1 LPVGTNPARAFG
13 LDARDRA
20 CRLATNAGFD
30 CADASEASRATLV
43 ANLDYAW
50 DPAWL
55 KAMAAR
61 PRTVLTFGG
70 KAVLAHVP
78 AGEDAGDVARAVADG
93 AAPDGYELLAAETAK
108 LSYAELRKRDRPFVM
123 RLDAD
128 DPEPVERAA
137 SDAVPL
143 AQARFLLDPLGGPG
157 RPQPQFHHRGRRDPV
172 RARFRLLLA
181 R

>member
-1 LPVGTNPARAFG
+1 MEAKA
-13 LDARDRA
+13 RA

-30 CADASEASRATLV
+30 CADAPEAGRAMLV
-43 ANLDYAW
+43 ASLDYAW

-78 AGEDAGDVARAVADG
+78 GGEDAAPVVQALADG
-93 AAPDGYELLAAETAK
+93 APVDGYDLLAAETAK

-123 RLDAD
+123 RTRCRTIPSPSNAPLTTR
-128 DPEPVERAA
+128 PTRA
-137 SDAVPL
+137 
-143 AQARFLLDPLGGPG
+143 
-157 RPQPQFHHRGRRDPV
+157 
-172 RARFRLLLA
+172 
-181 R
+181 